1 MSNDNVPPEPRD
13 ATAPERKW
21 SRRRVLHWSLGL
33 TPILA
38 GGGVAAFNWRE
49 HVKDDALAARLVAT
63 AAPFCFAGAPE
74 ARAEADSALRV
85 SRNFAPALFLFACI
99 DMEQGRWDAARSTL
113 SAPGLKGTPEANL
126 LLELIAR
133 RLGAPDWRHA
143 FFDSW
148 LALGKPD
155 FSKSPLLPEAMGMEY
170 LLGVPEQNWD
180 QASDEQRFALVALD
194 VTLSK
199 RRANILWLVKQIA
212 ATTSVPL
219 LMALQAQLSAPET
232 DPDIVALLL
241 DDVEKR
247 IQKVADASPPTQQLA
262 LFSLLKGS
270 TATKPFQR
278 SDLEALERV
287 SAIPAWKQHSNGA
300 FFQEMRSL
308 FDGLILAPGHHAW
321 RLVILAQGIL
331 LGLLLHQRADVTK
344 THLSEDEQRWMGRML
359 WDVGARLREQR
370 SRLEMSRGM
379 RLQNFSSELTHHVPD
394 MEKAVNRWVE
404 LGVWEEAVQKAACY
418 RWPIPSLQDEFY
430 AARARDEAAWMTT
443 FAGVG
448 ELP

>member
-13 ATAPERKW
+13 ATPAGRKW

-33 TPILA
+33 APILA
-38 GGGVAAFNWRE
+38 GGGVATFKWRE
-49 HVKDDALAARLVAT
+49 QANDDARAAALVER
-63 AAPFCFAGAPE
+63 AAPFCFANAPD
-74 ARAEADSALRV
+74 ARKETAEALQA
-85 SRNFAPALFLFACI
+85 SRDYAPALLLLACI
-99 DMEQGRWDAARSTL
+99 NLEERNWDAARNVL
-113 SAPGLKGTPEANL
+113 DVPRLKGTPEARL
-126 LLELIAR
+126 LLELTER
-133 RLGAPDWRHA
+133 RPQAPDWRHA

-170 LLGVPEQNWD
+170 LLGVLEQNWD

-232 DPDIVALLL
+232 HPDIVALLL

-247 IQKVADASPPTQQLA
+247 LQKVADAAPPTQQLA

-321 RLVILAQGIL
+321 RLVILAQGIS

-359 WDVGARLREQR
+359 WDIGARLREQR

-379 RLQNFSSELTHHVPD
+379 RLQNFSAELTHHVPD

-404 LGVWEEAVQKAACY
+404 LGIWEEAVQKAACY
-418 RWPIPSLQDEFY
+418 RWPLPSLQDECY
-430 AARARDEAAWMTT
+430 AARARDEATWMTA